1 MLSSVA
7 AQTIQ
12 WARGRAQGAGDAGW
26 QQGCSSCLQAQ
37 QMLHNPPPLQLLGI
51 LLPKSGPSFT
61 VVVGNLK
68 AEGCQLF

>member
-7 AQTIQ
+7 GQTLQ
-12 WARGRAQGAGDAGW
+12 WAKGKASGTANV
-26 QQGCSSCLQAQ
+26 QQFLRI
-37 QMLHNPPPLQLLGI
+37 PV
-51 LLPKSGPSFT
+51 PKSGPYFT